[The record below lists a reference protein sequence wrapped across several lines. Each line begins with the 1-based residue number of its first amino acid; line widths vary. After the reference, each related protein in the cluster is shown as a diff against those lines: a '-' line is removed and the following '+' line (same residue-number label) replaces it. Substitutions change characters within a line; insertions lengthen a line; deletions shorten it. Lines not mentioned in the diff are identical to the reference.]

1 MFQPPWY
8 SLLHG
13 CWLGCAMPAK
23 SSRDDLEAPRPAPQA
38 MDQPHR
44 GEPRLGCA
52 MPCASETG
60 PTMPGRAQAEQL
72 SGQELCGGL
81 AAGNVVQQDA
91 IPLTAEL
98 EELIDKTISE
108 IQELESQE
116 RLFLLQE
123 SDSSQDARA
132 ELRQNFSKVDV
143 PSPPQI
149 PRAKR
154 PVTTGAREA
163 EVEAVEHCR
172 RFLAQACRPQ
182 VKIRTPYAV
191 PKFDLTDVELRH
203 PFEKSLESMS
213 FDPLQFRIL
222 RRSAW

>member
-1 MFQPPWY
+1 
-8 SLLHG
+8 
-13 CWLGCAMPAK
+13 MPAK

-38 MDQPHR
+38 MDQPR
-44 GEPRLGCA
+44 
-52 MPCASETG
+52 G
-60 PTMPGRAQAEQL
+60 PTLPGRVQAEKRG
-72 SGQELCGGL
+72 SQELCGG
-81 AAGNVVQQDA
+81 NVVQQGDA
-91 IPLTAEL
+91 MPLTAEL
-98 EELIDKTISE
+98 EELIDKTICE

-116 RLFLLQE
+116 RQCLLQD
-123 SDSSQDARA
+123 SDFCQEVTP
-132 ELRQNFSKVDV
+132 ELQQNFSKVDV

-149 PRAKR
+149 PRARR

-191 PKFDLTDVELRH
+191 PKFDLTDTELRR
-203 PFEKSLESMS
+203 PLEKSLESMS
-213 FDPLQFRIL
+213 FDPLAFRIL

>member
-1 MFQPPWY
+1 
-8 SLLHG
+8 
-13 CWLGCAMPAK
+13 MPAK

-44 GEPRLGCA
+44 DRGELRLGCP
-52 MPCASETG
+52 MPRASETG
-60 PTMPGRAQAEQL
+60 PTMPGRVQAEQL
-72 SGQELCGGL
+72 SSQEFHGGL

-91 IPLTAEL
+91 MPLTAEL
-98 EELIDKTISE
+98 EELIDKTITE

-143 PSPPQI
+143 LSPPQI

-191 PKFDLTDVELRH
+191 PKFDLTDAELRH

-213 FDPLQFRIL
+213 FDPLEFRIL

>member
-1 MFQPPWY
+1 MLP
-8 SLLHG
+8 
-13 CWLGCAMPAK
+13 K

-38 MDQPHR
+38 MDQPR
-44 GEPRLGCA
+44 GAELRLGCS
-52 MPCASETG
+52 MPRSCGTG
-60 PTMPGRAQAEQL
+60 RVQAEKM
-72 SGQELCGGL
+72 SSQELCW
-81 AAGNVVQQDA
+81 GNVGQQDA
-91 IPLTAEL
+91 MPLTAEL
-98 EELIDKTISE
+98 EELIDKTICE

-116 RLFLLQE
+116 RQCLLQE

-132 ELRQNFSKVDV
+132 EVQQNFSKVDV

-149 PRAKR
+149 PRARR

-191 PKFDLTDVELRH
+191 PKFDLTDTELRH
-203 PFEKSLESMS
+203 PFDESLESMS
-213 FDPLQFRIL
+213 FDPLAFRIL
-222 RRSAW
+222 RRSAWPTFRKPMLPQHSQIGPSQLYL